1 MNAKEYREFYKTE
14 IREDTDNL
22 RDIDFIGCYHRNKNN
37 SLLKKGFFELYHG
50 DKENERGFLTSQV
63 EIAEDGQAIYEFI
76 QNAVD
81 ANSSHFYIFWD
92 EENFLVINNG
102 KKFQPNEIK
111 SILNFSQ
118 STKSENSENKIGK
131 FGIGFKLIHRLVG
144 KDNGLDEIID
154 EYKGPLLF
162 SWDKSYIKKFLNKNL
177 KDIDKQ
183 WFFKILYTNFPCGLE
198 ETIKDKKYKDRVPF
212 KREEYNDLV
221 NFMNKQKINLDY
233 LEEGTIFFLKL
244 GKGKSELLNNEV
256 NNLQNG
262 IKYSL
267 NIIKSFSE
275 NRDKKLNDIN
285 INGRTIKSENLNTI
299 KKDNYIFLSPLNQQD
314 SLLFFNQNNN
324 EKISF
329 FKFFPMGDQ
338 RNALNFIVH
347 SDKFD
352 IESNRRKLHETP
364 INKELLT
371 DISNSLKDEFNKIKN
386 EDIERYRNILFNL
399 YLSDLETANN
409 DKLIQEYLTSHLY
422 QYIQKNIPTKD
433 NKIIKDKNLVKII
446 DSKLNISLSKYS
458 EFYFDDETI
467 IREAKRKLG
476 IRKWNIF
483 DILINDNIESWVQ
496 KLSKEDSTVF
506 LEELNKAY
514 GTNNTYRDFNLKNK
528 AIFLFGKTFLSINGI
543 PENYFFRGTFDIQTE
558 SILEKLG
565 FIFSKNNMAIY
576 KNLLNLNKKSINA
589 SLFTNLY
596 TQLEV
601 ISILEVFEK
610 HNIKNFAILKINKK
624 YQISSELSHTY
635 IKDAQF
641 KDFITEN
648 NYDRI
653 LDIYLIPDVFKEK
666 IITLTKIA
674 PSDRA
679 IKERLIREKE
689 HKEIIDFIVKEDDI
703 LKNLFIN
710 SVGLISLEVNKR
722 YLKSDYESK
731 VIKFFIQNNR
741 ADELKSK
748 IYIDGESID
757 EKLTSPVITFKYGEV
772 KLTDINHRKY
782 NNTIVS
788 EDILNIVNNFDE
800 IDASLLEENIFNFRE
815 LDKEEVYEEDIEDF
829 LESWSNPY
837 KKTISRGKLEFL
849 IYLSIKRHSKSYFEN
864 ITKLD
869 FDFNKIFRLLE
880 NILIIDK
887 ESKVKY
893 PFSISDFFPNLNNDY
908 YIKDKDYALDRETL
922 DYKIIK
928 NLKILEV
935 YKKFGLK
942 INDNLLKIR
951 KKLKNQEEISN
962 DEIKKLSDKELLSN
976 LDFLKLDN
984 KSYSLDMKNIETKN
998 IHLIY
1003 KYLSSNTRLTIF
1015 PILKNKSNFRLME
1028 INNQSNFYITKQ
1040 NLNSKNTLFN
1050 ERVKIEIKNK
1060 NIIYHDLL
1068 EKEDVPK
1075 DWKEI
1080 KENEEERKENEKGKL
1095 KEQELEF
1102 QADIEKSTKD
1112 SIEYKWMIGWR
1123 GEKYV
1128 YELLLKRFDIIDISW
1143 HNKNSKS
1150 INDDNGETDIEV
1162 KIDGVIHYVEVK
1174 TTVKSV
1180 NRGED
1185 VAFYMSSNQFKKF
1198 SRYDKNYHLVFITGI
1213 DDNPEHLYF
1222 GFNPN
1227 WLNEL

>member
-1 MNAKEYREFYKTE
+1 MNPKKFRKKIAFREEKNNE
-14 IREDTDNL
+14 I
-22 RDIDFIGCYHRNKNN
+22 RDIDFIGSYYPNN
-37 SLLKKGFFELYHG
+37 ENWKRKGFFNLFHGKKEDEKGFIRSLVEL
-50 DKENERGFLTSQV
+50 
-63 EIAEDGQAIYEFI
+63 AEDEQVIYEFI

-92 EENFLVINNG
+92 EDNFLVINNG
-102 KKFQPNEIK
+102 SKFKDNEIE
-111 SILNFSQ
+111 SILNVSQ
-118 STKSENSENKIGK
+118 STKSKDELEKIGK

-144 KDNGLDEIID
+144 KDNGLNEIID

-162 SWDKSYIKKFLNKNL
+162 SWDKSYIKRFLNKDL

-183 WFFKILYTNFPCGLE
+183 WFFKILYTNFPCAME
-198 ETIKDKKYKDRVPF
+198 ETIKDKDYRERIAF
-212 KREEYNDLV
+212 KKTEYNDLI
-221 NFMNKQKINLDY
+221 NFMNKQDINLDY
-233 LEEGTIFFLKL
+233 LEEGTVFFLKL
-244 GKGKSELLNNEV
+244 GKGKAQLLNDELRNIK
-256 NNLQNG
+256 NG

-267 NIIKSFSE
+267 NIIKNFSK
-275 NRDKKLNDIN
+275 NRDKKLDDIN
-285 INGRTIKSENLNTI
+285 INGIKIKSENLDSIIT
-299 KKDNYIFLSPLNQQD
+299 DDYIFLCPINQKD
-314 SLLFFNQNNN
+314 SILFSTKNDN

-338 RNALNFIVH
+338 RNSLNFILH
-347 SDKFD
+347 SYKFD

-371 DISNSLKDEFNKIKN
+371 NISNSLKDEFNKIKN
-386 EDIERYRNILFNL
+386 NDIERYRNILLNL

-409 DKLIQEYLTSHLY
+409 DKLIQEYLTSNLY
-422 QYIQKNIPTKD
+422 QYIQHNIPTKD

-446 DSKLNISLSKYS
+446 DSKLNISLLKYS

-653 LDIYLIPDVFKEK
+653 LDISLIPDVFKEK

-674 PSDRA
+674 PRDRA

-815 LDKEEVYEEDIEDF
+815 LDKEDF

-849 IYLSIKRHSKSYFEN
+849 IYLSIERHSKSYFEN

-893 PFSISDFFPNLNNDY
+893 PFSISDFFPNLNNEY

-922 DYKIIK
+922 DYEIMK

-942 INDNLLKIR
+942 INDGLLKIR
-951 KKLKNQEEISN
+951 KKLKNKDEISN

-976 LDFLKLDN
+976 LEFLKQE
-984 KSYSLDMKNIETKN
+984 KEFYSLDMKNIETKN

-1003 KYLSSNTRLTIF
+1003 QYLSSNTILTIF

-1028 INNQSNFYITKQ
+1028 INNQSKFYITKQ

-1068 EKEDVPK
+1068 EKEDVPNY
-1075 DWKEI
+1075 WTEI
-1080 KENEEERKENEKGKL
+1080 EENEEERKEEK
-1095 KEQELEF
+1095 KESLNRQEEGMK
-1102 QADIEKSTKD
+1102 AEIGDASSD
-1112 SIEYKWMIGWR
+1112 SKESNWFIGWR

-1128 YELLLKRFDIIDISW
+1128 YNLLLDKFSTEQITW
-1143 HNKNSKS
+1143 HNENSKS
-1150 INDDNGETDIEV
+1150 IKDDNGETDIEL
-1162 KIDGVIHYVEVK
+1162 KINGITYFIEVK
-1174 TTVKSV
+1174 ATVQSIYSGK
-1180 NRGED
+1180 D
-1185 VAFYMSSNQFKKF
+1185 VRFFMSSSQFQKF
-1198 SRYDKNYHLVFITGI
+1198 SQYGKNYHLVFVTNI
-1213 DDNPEHLYF
+1213 DGTPEHLYF